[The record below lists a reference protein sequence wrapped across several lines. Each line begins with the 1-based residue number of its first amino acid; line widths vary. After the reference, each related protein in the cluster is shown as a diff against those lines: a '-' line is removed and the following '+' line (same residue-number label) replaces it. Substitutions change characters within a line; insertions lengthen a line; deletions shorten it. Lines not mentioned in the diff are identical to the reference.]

1 MKHTAI
7 FRSFL
12 LLLATFGLALS
23 AANAQPLP
31 SNEAGVRISDIRV
44 EGLQRISAETVFS
57 ALPISVGNYLNNQT
71 AAMASRALF
80 ATGNFDDIR
89 IGIDGEILVVNV
101 IERPAI
107 SEIIIEGNKALQTE
121 ALMDGLKSAGLSEG
135 QVFKRS
141 TLENMRMELVR
152 QYVSQGRY
160 DATIETDVVAEP
172 RNRVSLSINIDEGS
186 TATIKHINVV
196 GNSVY
201 DDETLLDLFELK
213 TGGFFSFFSSSN
225 KYSREKLKGDL
236 EKLNSYYL
244 DRGYLKFNAD
254 SVQVAISPNKKWV
267 YITVNVEEG
276 DKYTVSGAELSGD
289 LVLPKEDLERFVLVR
304 EGQVFSQALVTS
316 TEEFLTKR
324 LGNEGYNFAKV
335 TGIPEIDEEG
345 DGSIVKLKF
354 FVDPGK
360 RTYVRRISFEGNSR
374 TADDV
379 LRREMRQMESA
390 PASQD
395 KIELSRVRLERLG
408 YFKEAKVDTVEV
420 PGVDDQIDLE
430 FSVEEQSSGS
440 LGASVGFSQD
450 SGLLLSANIQQN
462 NFFGTGKSVGFGV
475 SRSDYLTSASFN
487 YVDPYFTVDGVSRG
501 FSLFYRATDFEEVNI
516 ASYTTDTYGSSV
528 NFGYPLSE
536 TTRLGFEFGYSRTE
550 IDAGARAVQE
560 IKSSPRIFDAVKYFF
575 ESQYDSSTAR
585 YTTAEVLEDIATLD
599 PAALTDPGEPGFLDE
614 YGDRFNNFTAG
625 LSWRQS
631 SLNRGLLATRGA
643 SNSIGLEF
651 SVPGSDL
658 EYYRLTYNG
667 QLYIPLTTN
676 WTMRVRTEL
685 GYGGGY
691 GNLEKLPFFEHFYG
705 GGFGSVRGFRSNTLG
720 PRSSPADIYSIS
732 QAATAI
738 DANGNA
744 TAVSAEAAYVLD
756 PITGKLAVQQASA
769 LGFNTDPFGG
779 NVLMEGSIELLF
791 PLPFV
796 KDQRSVR
803 SGLFFDAGNV
813 FSTDCGATQVNCYGP
828 DLGKLRYSVGVGMTW
843 ITGFGPL
850 TFSLGRAL
858 NDEQIDE
865 TEIFQFSLGRTF

>member
-1 MKHTAI
+1 MKRNSF
-7 FRSFL
+7 FRSSL
-12 LLLATFGLALS
+12 LWLAALGLSLTVQ
-23 AANAQPLP
+23 AQPFSP
-31 SNEAGVRISDIRV
+31 SEAGVRISDIRI
-44 EGLQRISAETVFS
+44 EGLQRIAAENVFS
-57 ALPISVGNYLNNQT
+57 ALPISVGNYLNKQT

-89 IGIDGEILVVNV
+89 IGIDGEVLVVSV
-101 IERPAI
+101 LERPAI

-121 ALMDGLKSAGLSEG
+121 ALLDGLKNAGLAEG

-160 DATIETDVVAEP
+160 DASIETDVVAEP

-186 TATIKHINVV
+186 TATIKHINIV

-213 TGGFFSFFSSSN
+213 SGGFFSFFSSSN

-276 DKYTVSGAELSGD
+276 QRYRVSGAELSGD
-289 LVLPKEDLERFVLVR
+289 LVLPKEDLQRFVLVR

-345 DGSIVKLKF
+345 EGGSVKLKF

-360 RTYVRRISFEGNSR
+360 RTYVRRISFQGNAR

-390 PASQD
+390 PASQN

-408 YFKEAKVDTVEV
+408 YFKEAKVETLEV

-462 NFFGTGKSVGFGV
+462 NFFGTGKSVGFGI
-475 SRSDYLTSASFN
+475 SRSDFLTSASFN

-516 ASYTTDTYGSSV
+516 ASYTTDSFGTSV
-528 NFGYPLSE
+528 NYGYPLSE
-536 TTRLGFEFGYSRTE
+536 TTRLGFELGYSHTE
-550 IDAGARAVQE
+550 IDAGARAVKE
-560 IKSSPRIFDAVKYFF
+560 IKSSPRLFDAVKYFY
-575 ESQYDSSTAR
+575 ESKFDTDSGR
-585 YTTAEVLEDIATLD
+585 YSSAEVLEDIATLD
-599 PAALTDPGEPGFLDE
+599 SSALVDPGEQGFLDE
-614 YGDRFNNFTAG
+614 FGDRFDNFTAG
-625 LSWRQS
+625 ISWRQS
-631 SLNRGLLATRGA
+631 TLNRGLLATRGA
-643 SNSIGLEF
+643 SQSVGLEV

-667 QLYIPLTTN
+667 QLYVPLTSS
-676 WTMRVRTEL
+676 WTLRFRTEL
-685 GYGGGY
+685 GYGDGY
-691 GNLEKLPFFEHFYG
+691 GELSRLPFFEHFYG

-720 PRSSPADIYSIS
+720 PRSSPADIYSIG

-738 DANGNA
+738 DGNGNA
-744 TAVSAEAAYVLD
+744 AALSAEAAYVLD
-756 PITGKLAVQQASA
+756 PETGQLRVQTTNAQ
-769 LGFNTDPFGG
+769 GFNTDPFGG
-779 NVLMEGSIELLF
+779 NVLIEGSIELLF

-803 SGLFFDAGNV
+803 SGLFLDAGNV
-813 FSTDCGATQVNCYGP
+813 FSTHCGETQINCFSP
-828 DLGKLRYSVGVGMTW
+828 DANQLRYSVGVGMTW

-858 NDEQIDE
+858 NDEAIDE